1 MPNFTCVFVENDKKT
16 VHGSVHSV
24 GASETKSI
32 SVNNAEAAAL
42 SYKAENTSIWS
53 KGGPYVRVRDENGQ
67 EYFFRFC
74 EDEHGKTQAIEDL
87 RQDANEDNHVNED
100 NPILKKLIHD
110 LFSKHG
116 SSRSTKLDFLK
127 EEGHGGFFVTNK
139 EITKVFESAV
149 KESALKTFK
158 KNEKANRLAKERTDS
173 IKKVTALLA
182 SRSVLELELNDRH
195 KIDNNLL
202 SIAEK
207 YKNHPLE
214 KYEIEFLESYSNAK
228 HLQIGN
234 ELLAMTS
241 DNSGIKKAAGKV
253 GVASTIAAVSSAI
266 VHNQMAESIS
276 NIEENTEEIAESF
289 EE

>member
-1 MPNFTCVFVENDKKT
+1 MPEYTCD
-16 VHGSVHSV
+16 SV
-24 GASETKSI
+24 GEDKETIFPCPAQKLEAELPENAAFNYYD
-32 SVNNAEAAAL
+32 NN
-42 SYKAENTSIWS
+42 YPI
-53 KGGPYVRVRDENGQ
+53 GFYVRVRDEDDHVTLFDVSNQKAVSKLVASKQ
-67 EYFFRFC
+67 EV
-74 EDEHGKTQAIEDL
+74 D
-87 RQDANEDNHVNED
+87 ED
-100 NPILKKLIHD
+100 NPALKNLIYD
-110 LFSKHG
+110 LISKHG
-116 SSRSTKLDFLK
+116 SSRSEKLDFLK
-127 EEGHGGFFVTNK
+127 QEGHKGFFVTNK

-182 SRSVLELELNDRH
+182 SRSILELELNDRH

-202 SIAEK
+202 SIAKK

-276 NIEENTEEIAESF
+276 NIEENTEEIADSF
-289 EE
+289 DE

>member
-1 MPNFTCVFVENDKKT
+1 MPKFTCVFVKQDKET
-16 VHGSVHSV
+16 ILE
-24 GASETKSI
+24 GANARQLDADSPKSAAIAYKDIYKSI
-32 SVNNAEAAAL
+32 
-42 SYKAENTSIWS
+42 
-53 KGGPYVRVRDENGQ
+53 GPYVRVRDEDGEMQ
-67 EYFFRFC
+67 FFKVAAH
-74 EDEHGKTQAIEDL
+74 DESFDC
-87 RQDANEDNHVNED
+87 DVDED
-100 NPILKKLIHD
+100 NPTLKKLIYD
-110 LFSKHG
+110 LINKHG
-116 SSRSTKLDFLK
+116 STRSEKLDFLK
-127 EEGHGGFFVTNK
+127 QEGHGGCLITNK
-139 EITKVFESAV
+139 QITVAFESAV
-149 KESALKTFK
+149 KESAVKTFR

-182 SRSVLELELNDRH
+182 SRSILELELNDRH

-207 YKNHPLE
+207 YKIHPLE

-276 NIEENTEEIAESF
+276 NIEENTEEIADSF
-289 EE
+289 DE

>member
-1 MPNFTCVFVENDKKT
+1 MPEYKCVFVKEDAET
-16 VHGSVHSV
+16 VIDE
-24 GASETKSI
+24 SETKLIFSDSPESAAKTYEGESNQHGIHAGPYI
-32 SVNNAEAAAL
+32 SVKTPFGAHIETFQNSRFDKLVA
-42 SYKAENTSIWS
+42 S
-53 KGGPYVRVRDENGQ
+53 KQ
-67 EYFFRFC
+67 EV
-74 EDEHGKTQAIEDL
+74 D
-87 RQDANEDNHVNED
+87 ED
-100 NPILKKLIHD
+100 NPALKNLIYD
-110 LFSKHG
+110 LISKHG
-116 SSRSTKLDFLK
+116 SSRSEKLDFLK
-127 EEGHGGFFVTNK
+127 QEGHGGFFVTNK

-182 SRSVLELELNDRH
+182 SRSILELELNDRH

-276 NIEENTEEIAESF
+276 NIEENTEEIADSF
-289 EE
+289 DE